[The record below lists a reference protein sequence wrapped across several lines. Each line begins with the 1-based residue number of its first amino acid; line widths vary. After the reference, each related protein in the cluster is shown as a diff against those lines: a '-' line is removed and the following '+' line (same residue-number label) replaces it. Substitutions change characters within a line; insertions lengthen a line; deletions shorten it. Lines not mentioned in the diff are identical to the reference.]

1 MEQELL
7 LIPLVRIP
15 FGEHCSRPE
24 NLSLLRAS
32 GTTPVY
38 IHHNDGDGDD
48 HDDHYG
54 DGDYDDD
61 HDDDNDYDDDD
72 HDYDDDSKDNDLPY
86 PQAFLGSP
94 LLELSPSVSPHQ

>member
-1 MEQELL
+1 MRQQLL
-7 LIPLVRIP
+7 LTASCCRGKPPGQIPS
-15 FGEHCSRPE
+15 GEHCSRPE

-32 GTTPVY
+32 GTTPVF
-38 IHHNDGDGDD
+38 IHHND
-48 HDDHYG
+48 G

-61 HDDDNDYDDDD
+61 HDDDNDYDDD
-72 HDYDDDSKDNDLPY
+72 SNDNDLPY